1 MRVVVV
7 GGGFCGSLVAKRLHS
22 YRDIDLTVIDSKPY
36 FEYYPSL
43 AKVLFQPSHLEK
55 LTVPFHKFLE
65 GSRVVTAPV
74 VSVTPDCVRTA
85 DESFSFDALVLS
97 PGIQYPIFLK
107 NTEGMV
113 TIRSGAELAAF
124 SPRVLK
130 AKNVVI
136 IGGGLIGTELAG
148 EFATRMPDTKV
159 TVVHAMPRLL
169 ERNSPL
175 ISEYARKF
183 LERRG
188 VTVICGEK
196 VVDHSGQ
203 TYTTDAKRVII
214 ADVGFWCAGIKADP
228 AFMEGFS
235 PSVFTAHRY
244 LVVNQYLQL
253 QGYPNVFVGGDLT
266 GVEEEKNAAHANSH
280 AAVITANILR
290 MARRRTLVSYRPR
303 PEPVD
308 ISLGSWDG
316 IVTFPPF
323 VLVGFIPGIMKQVV
337 EAVALAR
344 LRY

>member
-22 YRDIDLTVIDSKPY
+22 RRDIELTMIDSKPY
-36 FEYYPSL
+36 FEYCPSL
-43 AKVLFQPSHLEK
+43 AKVLFRSSYQEK
-55 LTVPFHKFLE
+55 ITVPFHKFLG

-74 VSVTPDCVRTA
+74 VSVTPECVRTA
-85 DESFSFDALVLS
+85 DESFSFDVLVLA

-107 NTEGMV
+107 NTEKVV

-124 SPRVLK
+124 SPQVLK
-130 AKNVVI
+130 AKSAVI
-136 IGGGLIGTELAG
+136 IGGGLIGTELAA
-148 EFATRMPDTKV
+148 EFATRMPEVKV

-169 ERNSPL
+169 ERNPPSV
-175 ISEYARKF
+175 SEYARKF

-188 VTVICGEK
+188 VSIICGEK
-196 VVDHSGQ
+196 IVDHIGRKF
-203 TYTTDAKRVII
+203 TTDAKRVIT

-228 AFMEGFS
+228 VFMEGFS
-235 PSVFTAHRY
+235 PSIFTTHRY
-244 LVVNQYLQL
+244 LEVNQHLQL
-253 QGYPNVFVGGDLT
+253 QGHPNIFVGGDLT
-266 GVEEEKNAAHANSH
+266 GLEEEKNAAHANSH

-290 MARRRTLVSYRPR
+290 MAQQRPLVTYRPR
-303 PEPVD
+303 QEPVD

-316 IVTFPPF
+316 IIIYPPF
-323 VLVGFIPGIMKQVV
+323 VLVGFIPGVGKRVV